1 MRPRTIPSIPMMTS
15 STGPLPELCCFG
27 DKTACG
33 SSAIQGGEALKV
45 RVCQAHLTNWRDSD
59 LEEQVVEQLA
69 RHLGV
74 YAGLVVLQQAAQ
86 QREVLVPPI
95 RTISPFTRET
105 KKKKKKRKEEK

>member
-1 MRPRTIPSIPMMTS
+1 METRQREEAQP
-15 STGPLPELCCFG
+15 FF
-27 DKTACG
+27 
-33 SSAIQGGEALKV
+33 QGGEALKM
-45 RVCQAHLTNWRDSD
+45 RVCQAHLTNWRESD

-95 RTISPFTRET
+95 RTISPFRTRD
-105 KKKKKKRKEEK
+105 KKRGKVTVRR

>member
-1 MRPRTIPSIPMMTS
+1 M
-15 STGPLPELCCFG
+15 
-27 DKTACG
+27 
-33 SSAIQGGEALKV
+33 
-45 RVCQAHLTNWRDSD
+45 RVCQAHLTNWRESD

-95 RTISPFTRET
+95 RTISPFHTREGG
-105 KKKKKKRKEEK
+105 K